1 MDELEDAM
9 KAIEILQGTIQ
20 RLHKEN
26 MELSTRL
33 SRALAEVDKYKEH
46 ILDLSIKLARA
57 LDEVDYWE
65 GFWK

>member
-1 MDELEDAM
+1 M
-9 KAIEILQGTIQ
+9 KCQ
-20 RLHKEN
+20 RC
-26 MELSTRL
+26 
-33 SRALAEVDKYKEH
+33 DYH

>member
-1 MDELEDAM
+1 M
-9 KAIEILQGTIQ
+9 KCQ
-20 RLHKEN
+20 RCDYHEKLNKK
-26 MELSTRL
+26 L
-33 SRALAEVDKYKEH
+33 LAEVDKYKEH